1 MDLIISTLG
10 SSLWSILS
18 YIVPFVGVL
27 TVIVFFHELGHFLVA
42 RWCGVRVE
50 AFSVGF
56 GHEIIGWTDKHQ
68 TRWKIGWLPLGG
80 YVKFEGDANA
90 ASLPSAEARSEHAQA
105 SPGDFHGKAVWQRAL
120 VVVAGPAA
128 NFILS
133 IVIFAASFAIVG
145 IPISEPLVDQVMP
158 GSPAAVAGFKP
169 GDLIVSI
176 DGRKIRSFT
185 EVQDIIRGSA
195 GVPVDITV
203 KRDGKS
209 LPLKVTPSRVE
220 VDNLLGGKTP
230 IGRLGVSRN
239 EAADFHY
246 VRQSPIE
253 AASMAV
259 TKTADVSM
267 QLLGYVRG
275 ILMGRRS
282 ADQLSGPIGIAR
294 MTRVVAANS
303 IAQLV
308 QLVAMLSIS
317 IGLIN
322 LFPIPML
329 DGGHLLYYAIE
340 AVRGK
345 PLGQAAQEMGFKVG
359 LFLVL
364 ALMLVT
370 TFHDLSQISPF

>member
-1 MDLIISTLG
+1 MDLVLATLG
-10 SSLWSILS
+10 SSLWSTLS

-27 TVIVFFHELGHFLVA
+27 TVIVFFHELGHFAVA

-56 GHEIIGWTDKHQ
+56 GREIIGWNDKHE

-90 ASLPSAEARSEHAQA
+90 ASLPSAEARSEHAEA
-105 SPGDFHGKAVWQRAL
+105 SPGDFHGKAVWKRAL

-145 IPISEPLVDQVMP
+145 IPISEPKIDQVEA
-158 GSPAAVAGFKP
+158 GSAAAKAGFKP
-169 GDLIVSI
+169 GDVIVAI
-176 DGRKIRSFT
+176 DGRKIRSFA
-185 EVQDIIRGSA
+185 EVQDIIVGKA
-195 GVPVDITV
+195 GVTVDITV
-203 KRDGKS
+203 KRDGQT
-209 LPLKVTPSRVE
+209 LPLKATPTSTDVT
-220 VDNLLGGKTP
+220 NILGEKTP

-239 EAADFHY
+239 ETADFHY
-246 VRQSPIE
+246 ERQSPIQ
-253 AASMAV
+253 AVNLAV

-267 QLLGYVRG
+267 QLLGYIRG
-275 ILMGRRS
+275 IVMGRQS
-282 ADQLSGPIGIAR
+282 ANQLAGPIGIAR
-294 MTRVVAANS
+294 MTQAVAANS
-303 IAQLV
+303 FAQLV

>member
-1 MDLIISTLG
+1 MDLVLGTLG
-10 SSLWSILS
+10 SSLWSSLS
-18 YIVPFVGVL
+18 YVIPFVGVL

-56 GHEIIGWTDKHQ
+56 GREILGWTDKHE

-90 ASLPSAEARSEHAQA
+90 ASLPSADARREHADT
-105 SPGDFHGKAVWQRAL
+105 SPGDFHGKTVWQRAL

-145 IPISEPLVDQVMP
+145 IPISEPRVDQVMP
-158 GSPAAVAGFKP
+158 GSPAAEAGFKP
-169 GDLIVSI
+169 GDIILAI
-176 DGRKIRSFT
+176 DGREIRSFT

-203 KRDGKS
+203 KRDGQP
-209 LPLKVTPSRVE
+209 LPLKVTPTRIE

-239 EAADFHY
+239 EVTDFRY
-246 VRQSPIE
+246 ERQSPVE
-253 AASMAV
+253 AVSMAV
-259 TKTADVSM
+259 TKTADVSL
-267 QLLGYVRG
+267 QLLGYIRG
-275 ILMGRRS
+275 IVMGRQS
-282 ADQLSGPIGIAR
+282 ADQLAGPIGIAR
-294 MTRVVAANS
+294 MTKVVAANS
-303 IAQLV
+303 FAQLV